1 MNLLTVKR
9 QPSCQPHRQGI
20 FFKMEIN
27 SSFVMFINKIITMT
41 IINIITIIKI
51 NHLKR
56 AVTSPINIIIIIFY
70 RRGLYNQRLTRLS
83 NLRMM
88 ALSWLL
94 IRFLWLNQVS
104 SMLQSFLGY
113 ILRSLLGLFMRFGR
127 MILKSCFLS
136 RSSFIYPQELCPLR
150 CLTSARAVGFPLS
163 GFSISAS
170 PSAFSS
176 SSCWSSTSS
185 SAQP

>member
-1 MNLLTVKR
+1 
-9 QPSCQPHRQGI
+9 
-20 FFKMEIN
+20 MEIN

-94 IRFLWLNQVS
+94 IRFL
-104 SMLQSFLGY
+104 
-113 ILRSLLGLFMRFGR
+113 
-127 MILKSCFLS
+127 
-136 RSSFIYPQELCPLR
+136 
-150 CLTSARAVGFPLS
+150 
-163 GFSISAS
+163 
-170 PSAFSS
+170 
-176 SSCWSSTSS
+176 
-185 SAQP
+185 

>member
-1 MNLLTVKR
+1 MNLPTVKR
-9 QPSCQPHRQGI
+9 QPSCQPRRQGTI
-20 FFKMEIN
+20 FKMEIN
-27 SSFVMFINKIITMT
+27 TSFVIFINKIITMT
-41 IINIITIIKI
+41 IINIITIIKT
-51 NHLKR
+51 NHLMR
-56 AVTSPINIIIIIFY
+56 AVTSPINIIIIIFC
-70 RRGLYNQRLTRLS
+70 RRGPYNQKLTRLS

-113 ILRSLLGLFMRFGR
+113 ILGNLLGLFLRLGR
-127 MILKSCFLS
+127 MVLNSCFLS
-136 RSSFIYPQELCPLR
+136 RSLFIYPQELCPLR
-150 CLTSARAVGFPLS
+150 CLTSAKAVGFPLS

-185 SAQP
+185 SVQP